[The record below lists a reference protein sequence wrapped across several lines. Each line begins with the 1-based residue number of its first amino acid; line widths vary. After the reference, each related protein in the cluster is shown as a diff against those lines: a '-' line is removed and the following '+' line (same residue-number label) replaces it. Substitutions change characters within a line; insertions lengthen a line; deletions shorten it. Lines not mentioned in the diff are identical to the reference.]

1 MEQLR
6 TDPNIVHILWTGGWD
21 STYRIVELS
30 RMDLSIL
37 PIYCCDPDRES
48 TPEEKKVMLKILQAL
63 STRPETKAHF
73 YPIQYIDV
81 SAIPENKE
89 ITDAHAILAADTG
102 LGRQYEW
109 LARLAHK
116 YPGLEIGTDRREQ
129 ALPTGCRATI
139 MKHGGFTLDD
149 GVPVINRGMAS
160 EECKLVLGNFHF
172 PLADITEQE
181 MLENIRAWGYEDI
194 MKLSWFCHAPMNGQ
208 PCGMCTPCRHKMEND
223 MAFLLPEKAQQRYH
237 LYKKTGEKLGES
249 KLRTLAEIVYR
260 NFM

>member
-63 STRPETKAHF
+63 SIDPRTKAHF

-89 ITDAHAILAADTG
+89 ITEAHAVLAADTG

-116 YPGLEIGTDRREQ
+116 YPGLEIGTDRRAQ

-139 MKHGGFTLDD
+139 MKHGGFILED
-149 GVPVINRGMAS
+149 GVPVINRGAAS
-160 EECKLVLGNFHF
+160 EECKLVLGNFRF

-223 MAFLLPEKAQQRYH
+223 LAFLLPEKAQQRYH
-237 LYKKTGEKLGES
+237 LYKKTEEKLGEN